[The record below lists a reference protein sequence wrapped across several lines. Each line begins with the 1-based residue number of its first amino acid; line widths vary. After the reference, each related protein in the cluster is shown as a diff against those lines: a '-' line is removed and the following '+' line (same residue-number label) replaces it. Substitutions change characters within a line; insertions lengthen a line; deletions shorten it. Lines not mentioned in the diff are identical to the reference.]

1 MMFEF
6 DEGGGDSKGP
16 YISWHVKAREDGTAK
31 AKSFSMKDGDE
42 RIDITDE
49 FKKGVVFDIDN
60 MKTGWSLFGQN
71 GSDWRWNQTMA
82 RFDPKPDEGDDWKR
96 GVSIP
101 IALSEKETAL
111 WQQAGAGTWI
121 AITRLSKLL
130 QDREGDKLPE
140 VKMIGTEPEK
150 FNGGG
155 STVCAQFEVAKWV
168 DRPDCLNGSDES
180 MADLADDG
188 DDDDEF

>member
-6 DEGGGDSKGP
+6 DEGGSGGKGP
-16 YISWHVKAREDGTAK
+16 FISWHANGRKDGEAE

-42 RIDITDE
+42 RVDITDK
-49 FKKGVVFDIDN
+49 FRKGVVFDIDN
-60 MKTGWSLFGQN
+60 MKTGWSLFGMN
-71 GSDWRWNQTMA
+71 GSEWQWNQTLS
-82 RFDPKPDEGDDWKR
+82 RFAPKPGDDWKK

-101 IALSEKETAL
+101 VALGKEDTAL
-111 WQQAGAGTWI
+111 WQQAGSGTFI
-121 AITRLSKLL
+121 AVSTLAKALK
-130 QDREGDKLPE
+130 DRDGDKLPM
-140 VKMIGTEPEK
+140 VKMTGTFNQD